1 MRYATTRE
9 KIEKKIYKKD
19 KLMKQKR
26 SLSILSLLT
35 VFIMLFSL
43 DGVAQ
48 QDPMYTQYM
57 YNTLSVN
64 PAYAGSRDALSIT
77 GLLREQ
83 WVGIKGA
90 PSTQTLTVHSPIYN
104 DNMGLG
110 LSVVNDKV
118 GPVHQTMLFADY
130 SYSIQATENSKL
142 AFGLK
147 AGINLLQA
155 DLTSLHSNQGNDQA
169 IYNVDNRLLPNVGV
183 GIYYY
188 SDKGYVGISSPK
200 LLQQRISDGN
210 TNLNDD
216 LQRRHYFLIGG
227 YVFDLS
233 ESIKFKPAF
242 LVKAV
247 QGAPLSI
254 DLSGNFFF
262 NDKFGI
268 GLAHRFDDSF
278 SGLLQYYIT
287 PQFRIGY
294 AYDFT
299 TTELRHYNSG
309 SHELMLSYDF
319 RFISDTRI
327 YSPRF
332 F

>member
-1 MRYATTRE
+1 MRQ
-9 KIEKKIYKKD
+9 KIR
-19 KLMKQKR
+19 Q
-26 SLSILSLLT
+26 SILSVITVLL
-35 VFIMLFSL
+35 LLLSY

-64 PAYAGSRDALSIT
+64 PAYAGSRDALSLT

-90 PSTQTLTVHSPIYN
+90 PSTQTLTMHSPIYS

-110 LSVVNDKV
+110 LSVVNDQV
-118 GPVHQTMLFADY
+118 GPIHQTMLFADY
-130 SYSIQATENSKL
+130 SYSIQATANSKL

-155 DLTSLHSNQGNDQA
+155 NLTGLHSNQGNDQA
-169 IYNVDNRLLPNVGV
+169 IYDVDNRLLPNVGV
-183 GIYYY
+183 GVYYY
-188 SDKGYVGISSPK
+188 SDKGYVGISAPK
-200 LLQQRISDGN
+200 LLQQRISSSN
-210 TNLNDD
+210 NNLDDD

-233 ESIKFKPAF
+233 ENIKFKPAF
-242 LVKAV
+242 LIKAV

-278 SGLLQYYIT
+278 SGLLQYYVT

-299 TTELRHYNSG
+299 MTELRHYNSG
-309 SHELMLSYDF
+309 SHELMLGYDLN
-319 RFISDTRI
+319 FIDNTRI
-327 YSPRF
+327 RSPRF

>member
-1 MRYATTRE
+1 
-9 KIEKKIYKKD
+9 
-19 KLMKQKR
+19 MKQKNKIR
-26 SLSILSLLT
+26 ISVITILLLLLS
-35 VFIMLFSL
+35 F

-64 PAYAGSRDALSIT
+64 PAYAGSRDALSLT
-77 GLLREQ
+77 GLIREQ
-83 WVGIKGA
+83 WVGIDGA
-90 PSTQTLTVHSPIYN
+90 PSTQSLTMHSPIYN

-110 LSVVNDKV
+110 LSVVNDRV
-118 GPVHQTMLFADY
+118 GPIHQTMLFADY
-130 SYSIQATENSKL
+130 SYSIQTTDNAKL

-147 AGINLLQA
+147 AGVNLLQA
-155 DLTSLHSNQGNDQA
+155 DLTALHSNQTNDQA
-169 IYNVDNRLLPNVGV
+169 IYNVDNRLLPNVGIGV
-183 GIYYY
+183 FYY
-188 SDKGYVGISSPK
+188 SDKGYIGVSAPK
-200 LLQQRISDGN
+200 LLQQRIASYDTGSL
-210 TNLNDD
+210 TEDIE
-216 LQRRHYFLIGG
+216 RRHYFLIGG

-233 ESIKFKPAF
+233 ENVKFKPSF

-247 QGAPLSI
+247 QGAPLSV

-278 SGLLQYYIT
+278 SGLLQYYVT

-299 TTELRHYNSG
+299 MTELRHYNSG
-309 SHELMLSYDF
+309 SHELMLGYDF
-319 RFISDTRI
+319 NFVEDTRI
-327 YSPRF
+327 RSPRF

>member
-1 MRYATTRE
+1 
-9 KIEKKIYKKD
+9 
-19 KLMKQKR
+19 MKQKNIQIF
-26 SLSILSLLT
+26 SVIFLML
-35 VFIMLFSL
+35 LFSF

-64 PAYAGSRDALSIT
+64 PAYAGSRDALSLT
-77 GLLREQ
+77 GLFREQ
-83 WVGIKGA
+83 WIGIDGA
-90 PSTQTLTVHSPIYN
+90 PSTQSFVMHSPIYS

-110 LSVVNDKV
+110 LSVVNDRI
-118 GPVHQTMLFADY
+118 GPIHQTMLFADY
-130 SYSIQATENSKL
+130 SYSIQTTDNAKL

-147 AGINLLQA
+147 AGVNLLQA
-155 DLTSLHSNQGNDQA
+155 DLTGLRSTQSGDQA

-183 GIYYY
+183 GVYYY
-188 SDKGYVGISSPK
+188 SDKGYVGLSAPK
-200 LLQQRISDGN
+200 LLQQRIASYDNGN
-210 TNLNDD
+210 LTQDVE
-216 LQRRHYFLIGG
+216 RRHYFLIGG

-233 ESIKFKPAF
+233 ESIKFKPSF

-247 QGAPLSI
+247 QGAPLSV

-262 NDKFGI
+262 NDKLGI

-278 SGLLQYYIT
+278 SGLLQYYVT

-299 TTELRHYNSG
+299 MTELRHYNSG
-309 SHELMLSYDF
+309 SHELMVGYDF
-319 RFISDTRI
+319 NFIDDTRI
-327 YSPRF
+327 RSPRF

>member
-1 MRYATTRE
+1 MKRKNTR
-9 KIEKKIYKKD
+9 
-19 KLMKQKR
+19 
-26 SLSILSLLT
+26 SILSLVT
-35 VFIMLFSL
+35 VLLLLFSL

-64 PAYAGSRDALSIT
+64 PAYAGSRDALSLT
-77 GLLREQ
+77 GLIREQ

-90 PSTQTLTVHSPIYN
+90 PSTQTLTMHSPIYN

-118 GPVHQTMLFADY
+118 GPIHQTMLFADY
-130 SYSIQATENSKL
+130 SYSIQTSSNAKL

-155 DLTSLHSNQGNDQA
+155 DLTGLQSNQGGDQA

-188 SDKGYVGISSPK
+188 SDKGYVGVSAPK
-200 LLQQRISDGN
+200 LLQQKISSDSN
-210 TNLNDD
+210 SNYTDD

-227 YVFDLS
+227 YVFDLT

-242 LVKAV
+242 LLKAV

-262 NDKFGI
+262 NDKFGV

-278 SGLLQYYIT
+278 SGLLHYYIT

-299 TTELRHYNSG
+299 MTELRHYNSG
-309 SHELMLSYDF
+309 SHELMVGYDF
-319 RFISDTRI
+319 NFMNDNRI
-327 YSPRF
+327 RSPRF

>member
-1 MRYATTRE
+1 MRQ
-9 KIEKKIYKKD
+9 KIR
-19 KLMKQKR
+19 Q
-26 SLSILSLLT
+26 SILSVITVLL
-35 VFIMLFSL
+35 LLLSY

-64 PAYAGSRDALSIT
+64 PAYAGSRDALSLT

-90 PSTQTLTVHSPIYN
+90 PSTQTLTMHSPIYS

-110 LSVVNDKV
+110 LSVVNDQV
-118 GPVHQTMLFADY
+118 GPIHQTMLFADY
-130 SYSIQATENSKL
+130 SYSIQATANSKL

-155 DLTSLHSNQGNDQA
+155 NLTGLHSNQGNDQA
-169 IYNVDNRLLPNVGV
+169 IYDVDNRLLPNVGV
-183 GIYYY
+183 GVYYY
-188 SDKGYVGISSPK
+188 SDKGYVGISAPK
-200 LLQQRISDGN
+200 LLQQRISSSN
-210 TNLNDD
+210 NNLDDD

-233 ESIKFKPAF
+233 ENIKFKPAF
-242 LVKAV
+242 LIKAV

-278 SGLLQYYIT
+278 SGLLQYYVT

-299 TTELRHYNSG
+299 MTELRHYNSG
-309 SHELMLSYDF
+309 SHELMLGYDF
-319 RFISDTRI
+319 NFIEDTRI
-327 YSPRF
+327 RSPRF

>member
-1 MRYATTRE
+1 MNIKFNFWIAV
-9 KIEKKIYKKD
+9 I
-19 KLMKQKR
+19 LL
-26 SLSILSLLT
+26 LST
-35 VFIMLFSL
+35 KGFS
-43 DGVAQ
+43 Q

-64 PAYAGSRDALSIT
+64 PAYAGSRDALSLT
-77 GLLREQ
+77 GLIREQ
-83 WVGIKGA
+83 WVGIDGA
-90 PSTQTLTVHSPIYN
+90 PSTQSLTMHSPIYN

-110 LSVVNDKV
+110 LSVVNDRV
-118 GPVHQTMLFADY
+118 GPIHQTMLFADY
-130 SYSIQATENSKL
+130 SYSIQTTDNAKL

-147 AGINLLQA
+147 AGVNLLQA
-155 DLTSLHSNQGNDQA
+155 DLTALHSNQTNDQA
-169 IYNVDNRLLPNVGV
+169 IYNVDNRLLPNVGIGV
-183 GIYYY
+183 FYY
-188 SDKGYVGISSPK
+188 SDKGYIGVSAPK
-200 LLQQRISDGN
+200 LLQQRIASYDTGSL
-210 TNLNDD
+210 TEDIE
-216 LQRRHYFLIGG
+216 RRHYFLIGG

-233 ESIKFKPAF
+233 ENVKFKPSF

-247 QGAPLSI
+247 QGAPLSV

-278 SGLLQYYIT
+278 SGLLQYYVT

-299 TTELRHYNSG
+299 MTELRHYNSG
-309 SHELMLSYDF
+309 SHELMLGYDF
-319 RFISDTRI
+319 NFVEDTRI
-327 YSPRF
+327 RSPRF

>member
-1 MRYATTRE
+1 M
-9 KIEKKIYKKD
+9 
-19 KLMKQKR
+19 MKQKIKQ
-26 SLSILSLLT
+26 SILSVATIL
-35 VFIMLFSL
+35 FMLFNF

-64 PAYAGSRDALSIT
+64 PAYAGSRDALSLT
-77 GLLREQ
+77 GLIREQ

-110 LSVVNDKV
+110 LSVVNDRV
-118 GPVHQTMLFADY
+118 GPIHQTLLFADY
-130 SYSIQATENSKL
+130 AYSIQTTDNAKL

-155 DLTSLHSNQGNDQA
+155 NLTDLHSNQGGDQA

-188 SDKGYVGISSPK
+188 SDKGYVGISAPK
-200 LLQQRISDGN
+200 LLQQRISDGD

-233 ESIKFKPAF
+233 ESVKFKPSF
-242 LVKAV
+242 LLKAV
-247 QGAPLSI
+247 QGAPVSM
-254 DLSGNFFF
+254 DLSANFLF
-262 NDKFGI
+262 NDKFGV

-278 SGLLQYYIT
+278 SGLLQYYVT

-299 TTELRHYNSG
+299 MTELRHYNSG
-309 SHELMLSYDF
+309 SHELMVGYDF
-319 RFISDTRI
+319 AFISDTRI
-327 YSPRF
+327 RSPRF

>member
-1 MRYATTRE
+1 MNRI
-9 KIEKKIYKKD
+9 KFNFWI
-19 KLMKQKR
+19 
-26 SLSILSLLT
+26 
-35 VFIMLFSL
+35 VVLFLVS
-43 DGVAQ
+43 AKAFSQ

-64 PAYAGSRDALSIT
+64 PAYAGSRDALSLT
-77 GLLREQ
+77 GLFREQ
-83 WVGIKGA
+83 WIGIDGA
-90 PSTQTLTVHSPIYN
+90 PSTQSFVMHSPIYN

-110 LSVVNDKV
+110 LSVVNDRV
-118 GPVHQTMLFADY
+118 GPIHQTMLFADY
-130 SYSIQATENSKL
+130 SYSIQTTANAKL

-147 AGINLLQA
+147 AGVNLLQA
-155 DLTSLHSNQGNDQA
+155 DLAALHSTQGGDQA

-183 GIYYY
+183 GVYYY
-188 SDKGYVGISSPK
+188 SDKGYVGVSVPK
-200 LLQQRISDGN
+200 LLQQRIASYDNGSL
-210 TNLNDD
+210 TQDIE
-216 LQRRHYFLIGG
+216 RRHYFLIGG

-233 ESIKFKPAF
+233 ENVKFKPSF

-247 QGAPLSI
+247 QGAPLSV
-254 DLSGNFFF
+254 DLTGNFFF

-278 SGLLQYYIT
+278 SGLLQYYVT

-299 TTELRHYNSG
+299 MTELRHYNSG
-309 SHELMLSYDF
+309 SHELMVGYDF
-319 RFISDTRI
+319 NFVDDTRI
-327 YSPRF
+327 RSPRF

>member
-1 MRYATTRE
+1 
-9 KIEKKIYKKD
+9 
-19 KLMKQKR
+19 MKQKNKIR
-26 SLSILSLLT
+26 LSVITILLL
-35 VFIMLFSL
+35 LFSF

-64 PAYAGSRDALSIT
+64 PAYAGSRDALSLT
-77 GLLREQ
+77 GLFREQ
-83 WVGIKGA
+83 WIGIDGA
-90 PSTQTLTVHSPIYN
+90 PSTQSLVMHSPIYN

-110 LSVVNDKV
+110 LSVVNDRI
-118 GPVHQTMLFADY
+118 GPIHQTLLFADY
-130 SYSIQATENSKL
+130 SYSIQTTDNAKL

-147 AGINLLQA
+147 AGVNLLQA
-155 DLTSLHSNQGNDQA
+155 DLTALHSNQGGDQA

-183 GIYYY
+183 GVYYY
-188 SDKGYVGISSPK
+188 SDKGYIGLSAPK
-200 LLQQRISDGN
+200 LLQQRIASYDNGSL
-210 TNLNDD
+210 TEDVE
-216 LQRRHYFLIGG
+216 RRHYFLIGG

-233 ESIKFKPAF
+233 ENVKFKPSF

-247 QGAPLSI
+247 QGAPLSV
-254 DLSGNFFF
+254 DLTGNFFF
-262 NDKFGI
+262 NDKFGV

-278 SGLLQYYIT
+278 SGLLQYYVT

-299 TTELRHYNSG
+299 MTELRHYNSG
-309 SHELMLSYDF
+309 SHELMVGYDF
-319 RFISDTRI
+319 NFVDDTRI
-327 YSPRF
+327 RSPRF